1 MATFVLNLLTTRL
14 VYAQAIGRRLGSV
27 DSTNRFRKLR
37 LELNTSDYKGYAS
50 SSLMIVELEKKHG
63 IRLDD
68 FSDVTSQ
75 TDYSFNIK
83 KRILSNMVTAAHA
96 ITEGGSNALR
106 TEDQQLESTFA
117 MPKERVEFVI
127 SVYKQ
132 Y

>member
-37 LELNTSDYKGYAS
+37 LELNTSDCKGYAR
-50 SSLMIVELEKKHG
+50 SSLMIAELEKKHG

-83 KRILSNMVTAAHA
+83 K
-96 ITEGGSNALR
+96 
-106 TEDQQLESTFA
+106 
-117 MPKERVEFVI
+117 
-127 SVYKQ
+127 
-132 Y
+132 